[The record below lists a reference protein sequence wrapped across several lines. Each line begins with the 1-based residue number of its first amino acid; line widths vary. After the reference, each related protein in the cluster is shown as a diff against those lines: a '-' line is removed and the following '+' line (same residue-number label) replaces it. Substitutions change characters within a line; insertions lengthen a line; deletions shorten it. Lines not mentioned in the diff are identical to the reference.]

1 MKINVT
7 DGFFLV
13 ALVVFLIVSALI
25 VTSATAGPAPCGPFA
40 EVVAKL
46 VGDNHQR
53 ALFTGRSSDGTTVL
67 IMANPDGSSWTAV
80 VKTATDQACIVALG
94 PGWVPGSQ
102 PLNPA
107 AGVTP

>member
-13 ALVVFLIVSALI
+13 ALVIFLIVSALF
-25 VTSATAGPAPCGPFA
+25 VTSASAGPAPCGPFA
-40 EVVAKL
+40 EVMAKL
-46 VGDNHQR
+46 VGDNHQQ

-80 VKTATDQACIVALG
+80 VQTVTDQACIVSLG
-94 PGWVPGSQ
+94 PGWQPGGKPI
-102 PLNPA
+102 PL
-107 AGVTP
+107 GEEG

>member
-13 ALVVFLIVSALI
+13 ALVVFLIVSTLLL
-25 VTSATAGPAPCGPFA
+25 TSANAGSAPCGPFA
-40 EVVAKL
+40 QAMAKL
-46 VGDNHQR
+46 VGDNHQQ

-80 VKTATDQACIVALG
+80 VQTVTDQACIVSLG
-94 PGWVPGSQ
+94 PGWQPGGKPI
-102 PLNPA
+102 PL
-107 AGVTP
+107 GEEG

>member
-7 DGFFLV
+7 DTFFLV
-13 ALVVFLIVSALI
+13 ALVVFLIVSTLV
-25 VTSATAGPAPCGPFA
+25 VTSATAGPASCGPFA
-40 EVVAKL
+40 NVMAKL
-46 VGDNHQR
+46 AGDNHQKL
-53 ALFTGRSSDGTTVL
+53 LFTGLSTDGTTVWM
-67 IMANPDGSSWTAV
+67 MANPDGSSGTAI

-94 PGWVPGSQ
+94 PGWAPGSQ